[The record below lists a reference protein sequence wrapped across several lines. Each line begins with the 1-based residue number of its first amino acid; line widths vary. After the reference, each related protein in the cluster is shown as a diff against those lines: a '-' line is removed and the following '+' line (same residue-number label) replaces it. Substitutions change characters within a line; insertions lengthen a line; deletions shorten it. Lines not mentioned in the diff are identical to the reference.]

1 MKSFAPVT
9 STPIKIFKIC
19 IKKDNVI
26 NINQVKLKTDRKLK
40 KYKDNRQRI

>member
-1 MKSFAPVT
+1 MH
-9 STPIKIFKIC
+9 
-19 IKKDNVI
+19 KKRDNVI